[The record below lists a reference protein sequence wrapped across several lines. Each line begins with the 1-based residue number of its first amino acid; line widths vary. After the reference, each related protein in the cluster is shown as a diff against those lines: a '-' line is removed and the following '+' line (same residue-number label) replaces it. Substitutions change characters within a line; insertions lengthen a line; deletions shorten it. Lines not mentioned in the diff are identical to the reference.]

1 MPTISETMTSWW
13 ALLNKAELD
22 KVDGAAVDGLAG
34 VSNSL
39 AYKVQEVEKHFHNSE
54 FTIGE
59 PEVRDAEVDCMVEA
73 TVKPFQIDA
82 GDGTAGAGSQQWTE
96 AYGTPLCVIG
106 TGYTSFY
113 GGNTKF
119 DAGTLQIHTVQST
132 IDKKI
137 QRVQI
142 IWGTGTVGDAITAK
156 QFTSKVVDMDDGGG
170 KNAPIS
176 FKMPRGVIG
185 TTKVWVRLWVDNVN
199 TGTMDFFITLHE
211 YLA

>member
-1 MPTISETMTSWW
+1 MSEITGST
-13 ALLNKAELD
+13 
-22 KVDGAAVDGLAG
+22 GAAKTAIDGIATNGLSG
-34 VSNSL
+34 VNNSL
-39 AYKVQEVEKHFHNSE
+39 AYRVHEVEKHFHSPE

-59 PEVRDAEVDCMVEA
+59 PETRNAEIDCFSEA
-73 TVKPFQIDA
+73 SVKPFKIDA

-113 GGNTKF
+113 GSNVKF
-119 DAGTLQIHTVQST
+119 DAGTIQIHTVQST
-132 IDKKI
+132 IDKVI

-156 QFTSKVVDMDDGGG
+156 QFTSKTLDADDGGG
-170 KNAPIS
+170 KNAPID

-211 YLA
+211 YIG